1 MRSRSAAISSP
12 TSWLPRPSS
21 LHLAPRTFSASP
33 TRPFTSSTAADTAKK
48 GAASQVWIQRQRNDP
63 YVRARAASGTN
74 PSTET
79 NTAFVSRAAFKLLE
93 LHQGWNGNVKL
104 LRPGMAIVDLGAAP
118 GGWIQAALEVV
129 HHRGTVVGVDLLPL
143 QRAIGERDSVHFVQ
157 GDFLDPVVQA
167 RVRATVR
174 RESARDDVDLVLS
187 DMMAA
192 MSGNALR
199 DASISLALCEAA
211 LAFAVATLSPAR
223 PRPPAPTSSDSPS
236 PSSSP
241 TAAGTASS
249 SSPRSLAVQLVIK
262 HFTSEFTEQF
272 RKDLG
277 RHFLVVRWVKPP
289 SSRKDSKEGFFV
301 CAGFRGRVD
310 VDVDSA
316 RASGKGGEATSDG
329 KKRSSLYF

>member
-1 MRSRSAAISSP
+1 MRLRSAALPSP
-12 TSWLPRPSS
+12 TSWLLHPSS
-21 LHLAPRTFSASP
+21 SRLAPRTFSPSP
-33 TRPFTSSTAADTAKK
+33 TRLFTSSSSANTAKK

-93 LHQGWNGNVKL
+93 LHQGWKGDLKL

-129 HHRGTVVGVDLLPL
+129 HHRGTTLVGVDLLPL

-174 RESARDDVDLVLS
+174 RESRRDQVDLVLS

-211 LAFAVATLSPAR
+211 LAFAVATLSPAHPRR
-223 PRPPAPTSSDSPS
+223 PVPAASPDSPPPAAA
-236 PSSSP
+236 P
-241 TAAGTASS
+241 TAAASGRAL
-249 SSPRSLAVQLVIK
+249 PVQLVIK

-272 RKDLG
+272 RRDLG
-277 RHFLVVRWVKPP
+277 RHFHVVRWIKPP

-301 CAGFRGRVD
+301 CAGFRGRQEGD
-310 VDVDSA
+310 VESA
-316 RASGKGGEATSDG
+316 SVSGHGGEPSSSG

>member
-1 MRSRSAAISSP
+1 MRLRSAALPSP
-12 TSWLPRPSS
+12 ASWLLHSS
-21 LHLAPRTFSASP
+21 TSRLAPRTFSPSP
-33 TRPFTSSTAADTAKK
+33 TRTFTSSSSTGTAKK

-74 PSTET
+74 PATET

-93 LHQGWNGNVKL
+93 LHQGWKGDLKL
-104 LRPGMAIVDLGAAP
+104 LRPNMAIVDLGAAP

-129 HHRGTVVGVDLLPL
+129 HHRATVVGVDLLPL

-167 RVRATVR
+167 QVRATVR
-174 RESARDDVDLVLS
+174 RESRRDEVDLVLS

-211 LAFAVATLSPAR
+211 LAFAVATLSPTRLPVPVPAS
-223 PRPPAPTSSDSPS
+223 PDSPAPVATAT
-236 PSSSP
+236 
-241 TAAGTASS
+241 TAASTRTL
-249 SSPRSLAVQLVIK
+249 PVQLVIK
-262 HFTSEFTEQF
+262 HFTSEFTDQF

-277 RHFLVVRWVKPP
+277 RHFHVVRWVKPP

-301 CAGFRGRVD
+301 CAGFRGRHEGD
-310 VDVDSA
+310 V
-316 RASGKGGEATSDG
+316 ASSSTSSEGGEALSG
-329 KKRSSLYF
+329 GNKRSSLYF